1 MVKYICG
8 IPIPEEFK
16 ETDFQTVNIEVK
28 PVEHVE
34 TVYNPDGTI
43 LSVDYYN
50 DEGLNKRVFYDEFS
64 VIEIRY
70 YREGKIDYKQLFKDD
85 VLVSEYFYKKTGEVS
100 SVLEYEY
107 KLDRISGINQILCL
121 SKRRIELKYDFMDR
135 IIGRKVY
142 FDDKIALTQ
151 HYVYD
156 AMDRISGYDD
166 ENYSLFV
173 EKFTKD
179 NKLHTYRITDKMKNE
194 IVITNNFYDNKY
206 VESKVSVN
214 GVDKVVKDINY
225 VDNIMTK
232 KPTQSMDD
240 LDLIISKLF
249 NDSEVTGATKRS
261 SAGLEERL
269 DSNLVNIIE
278 YKTKVRP
285 LPIALR
291 KRLMYQQ
298 SLESHG

>member
-1 MVKYICG
+1 MVKYVCG

-16 ETDFQTVNIEVK
+16 ETEFPAANIEVK
-28 PVEHVE
+28 PVKRVE

-43 LSVDYYN
+43 LSVDYYSDGN
-50 DEGLNKRVFYDEFS
+50 IDKRVIYNDSS
-64 VIEIRY
+64 VSEIQRY
-70 YREGKIDYKQLFKDD
+70 KDGKISSKQIYKEDILN
-85 VLVSEYFYKKTGEVS
+85 SEYVYKNTGELACF
-100 SVLEYEY
+100 LEYEY
-107 KLDRISGINQILCL
+107 KLNRISAINQTLGL
-121 SKRRIELKYDFMDR
+121 NKRRVELKYDFMDR
-135 IIGRKVY
+135 ITGRKIY
-142 FDDKIALTQ
+142 FDDKLALTQ
-151 HYVYD
+151 HYFYD

-194 IVITNNFYDNKY
+194 IVVTNNFYGDNY

-214 GVDKVVKDINY
+214 GSNTVVKDINY

-240 LDLIISKLF
+240 LDLIIAKLF
-249 NDSEVTGATKRS
+249 NEPESAGSTKRTS
-261 SAGLEERL
+261 SKLEDRL

-291 KRLMYQQ
+291 KRVLYQQ